1 MGMGWWIWDLIDSI
15 CRFPGY
21 QNQDKYLW
29 GLGGWGLGG
38 GGAGG
43 GWGGGGGM
51 EKSAAN
57 KLPEGEES

>member
-1 MGMGWWIWDLIDSI
+1 MGVGAGGD
-15 CRFPGY
+15 G
-21 QNQDKYLW
+21 
-29 GLGGWGLGG
+29 GLGA
-38 GGAGG
+38 GGAGGWG